1 MNAAPRDDRI
11 EVSLAVTANRVVA
24 VMISARRPVGIGRLA
39 EGRDGDAVAALLP
52 RLFALCGRAHSAAF
66 AAACAMARGVV
77 LPEPTMLAHGAA
89 VLAERMSEL
98 LRGTLVALAGP
109 ALPSLAPALR
119 QISEAARRF
128 DGAALPDAAAIDAIE
143 AGLVALGLPRH
154 CLDDLASYQHWL
166 VTNGPLAALHAALLT
181 SDAAFGAVAIDALAA
196 RDDAAIGAALRQQGA
211 PFAARPQLDGRVP
224 ETGALARQA
233 AHPLIKQ
240 LGAGLGAGLSAG
252 LGARLVARLIEIRAT
267 PDQLRAVLRGEL
279 PSDLVTAAPLAAND
293 AIAAVEG
300 ARGRLHHLVALDPHG
315 RVSQLE
321 MLAPTEW
328 NFHPQG
334 ALCRALSALQLRA
347 DGADQQ
353 RVERLVAAF
362 DPCVAFCVKLTEAT
376 DA

>member
-11 EVSLAVTANRVVA
+11 EVSLAVAANRVVA
-24 VMISARRPVGIGRLA
+24 VKISARRPVGIGRLA

-66 AAACAMARGVV
+66 AAACAMARGSA
-77 LPEPTMLAHGAA
+77 LPERARLAHSAA

-98 LRGTLVALAGP
+98 LRGTVLALAGP

-128 DGAALPDAAAIDAIE
+128 DGAALPDAAAIDAID
-143 AGLVALGLPRH
+143 AGLAAIGLPPH
-154 CLDDLASYQHWL
+154 CLDDLANYQHWL
-166 VTNGPLAALHAALLT
+166 AADGPLAALHAGLLT

-196 RDDAAIGAALRQQGA
+196 SDDATIGAALWQQGA
-211 PFAARPQLDGRVP
+211 LFAACPQLGGRVP

-233 AHPLIKQ
+233 AHPLIAQ
-240 LGAGLGAGLSAG
+240 LGSG

-267 PDQLRAVLRGEL
+267 PDQLRAVLRG
-279 PSDLVTAAPLAAND
+279 DLVMTASLAAND

-315 RVSQLE
+315 RVSRLE

-334 ALCRALSALQLRA
+334 ALCRALRALQLRS
-347 DGADQQ
+347 DGADQE
-353 RVERLVAAF
+353 RIERLVAAF
-362 DPCVAFCVKLTEAT
+362 DPCVAFSVKLTEAA

>member
-11 EVSLAVTANRVVA
+11 EVSLAVAERRVATVE
-24 VMISARRPVGIGRLA
+24 ISARRPVGIGRLA

-66 AAACAMARGVV
+66 AAACAMARGAA
-77 LPEPTMLAHGAA
+77 LSEHALLAHSAA

-119 QISEAARRF
+119 RIIEAARL
-128 DGAALPDAAAIDAIE
+128 DGAALPDAAAIDGIE
-143 AGLVALGLPRH
+143 AGLAALGLPPH
-154 CLDDLASYQHWL
+154 CFDDAASYRQWRA
-166 VTNGPLAALHAALLT
+166 TNGPLAALHAPLLS
-181 SDAAFGAVAIDALAA
+181 SDAAFGTITVDALAA
-196 RDDAAIGAALRQQGA
+196 SDDTAIGAALWQQGGA
-211 PFAARPQLDGRVP
+211 FAARPQLAGRVP

-279 PSDLVTAAPLAAND
+279 PSDLVTAAPLAASD

-315 RVSQLE
+315 RISRLE

-328 NFHPQG
+328 NFHPHG
-334 ALCRALSALQLRA
+334 ALCRALRALQLRG
-347 DGADQQ
+347 DGADQE

-362 DPCVAFCVKLTEAT
+362 DPCVAFSVRLTEVA

>member
-11 EVSLAVTANRVVA
+11 EVSLAVAANRVVA
-24 VMISARRPVGIGRLA
+24 VKISARRPVGIGRLA
-39 EGRDGDAVAALLP
+39 EGREGDAVAALLP

-66 AAACAMARGVV
+66 ATACAMARGTA
-77 LPEPTMLAHGAA
+77 LPERAMLAHSAA

-128 DGAALPDAAAIDAIE
+128 DGAALPDTAAIDAIE
-143 AGLVALGLPRH
+143 AGLAALGLPPH
-154 CLDDLASYQHWL
+154 CLDDHANYQHWL
-166 VTNGPLAALHAALLT
+166 AADGPLAALHAALLT
-181 SDAAFGAVAIDALAA
+181 SDAAFGAVSIDALAA
-196 RDDAAIGAALRQQGA
+196 SDDAAIGAALCQQGA
-211 PFAARPQLDGRVP
+211 LFAARPQLGDRVP

-240 LGAGLGAGLSAG
+240 LGAGLGAGL
-252 LGARLVARLIEIRAT
+252 GARLVARLIEIRET
-267 PDQLRAVLRGEL
+267 PDQLRAVQRGEI
-279 PSDLVTAAPLAAND
+279 PGDLLTAAPLAAND

-315 RVSQLE
+315 RVSRLE

-334 ALCRALSALQLRA
+334 ALRRALSALQLRA

-362 DPCVAFCVKLTEAT
+362 DPCVAFCVKLTEAA

>member
-24 VMISARRPVGIGRLA
+24 VKISARRPVGIGRLA

-66 AAACAMARGVV
+66 AAAFAMARGRT
-77 LPEPTMLAHGAA
+77 LPEPAMLAHGAA

-109 ALPSLAPALR
+109 ALPSFAPALR

-143 AGLVALGLPRH
+143 AGLVALGLPPH
-154 CLDDLASYQHWL
+154 CFDDEASYRQWL
-166 VTNGPLAALHAALLT
+166 ATNGPLAALHAPLLNC
-181 SDAAFGAVAIDALAA
+181 DAAFGAVTIDALAA
-196 RDDAAIGAALRQQGA
+196 SDDAAIGAALWQQGA
-211 PFAARPQLDGRVP
+211 SFAAQPQLAGRVP
-224 ETGALARQA
+224 ETGAAARQV
-233 AHPLIKQ
+233 AHPLITEF
-240 LGAGLGAGLSAG
+240 GSG
-252 LGARLVARLIEIRAT
+252 LGARLVARLIEICAT
-267 PDQLRAVLRGEL
+267 PDQLRAVLRGA
-279 PSDLVTAAPLAAND
+279 PPGDLVVAAPLAAHVG
-293 AIAAVEG
+293 IAAVEG
-300 ARGRLHHLVALDPHG
+300 ARGRLHHLVAVDQQH
-315 RVSQLE
+315 RVTRLE

-328 NFHPQG
+328 NCHPRG
-334 ALCRALSALQLRA
+334 ALSRALGALQLQG
-347 DGADQQ
+347 DGADQE

-362 DPCVAFCVKLTEAT
+362 DPCVAFSVKQAEAA

>member
-66 AAACAMARGVV
+66 AAACAMACGSA
-77 LPEPTMLAHGAA
+77 LPERAMLAHGAA

-98 LRGTLVALAGP
+98 LRGTVVALAGP

-119 QISEAARRF
+119 QITEAARRF
-128 DGAALPDAAAIDAIE
+128 DGAALPDAAAIDAID
-143 AGLVALGLPRH
+143 ARLAALGLPRH

-166 VTNGPLAALHAALLT
+166 ADNGPLAALHAALLT
-181 SDAAFGAVAIDALAA
+181 SDAVFGAVPIAALTAS
-196 RDDAAIGAALRQQGA
+196 DDAAIGAALRQQGA

-240 LGAGLGAGLSAG
+240 LGAGLSAG

-279 PSDLVTAAPLAAND
+279 PSDLVTAAPLAASD

-315 RVSQLE
+315 RVSRLE

-334 ALCRALSALQLRA
+334 ALCRALRAVPLRA
-347 DGADQQ
+347 DGADQE

-362 DPCVAFCVKLTEAT
+362 DPCVAFSVKLTEAA

>member
-1 MNAAPRDDRI
+1 MNAAPRNDRI
-11 EVSLAVTANRVVA
+11 EVNLAVAAKRVATVE
-24 VMISARRPVGIGRLA
+24 ISARRPVGIGRLA

-66 AAACAMARGVV
+66 AAACAMACGSA
-77 LPEPTMLAHGAA
+77 LPERAMLAHGAA

-98 LRGTLVALAGP
+98 LRGTVVALAGP

-128 DGAALPDAAAIDAIE
+128 DGAALPDAAAIDAID
-143 AGLVALGLPRH
+143 AGLAALGLPPH
-154 CLDDLASYQHWL
+154 CLDDIASYQHWL
-166 VTNGPLAALHAALLT
+166 AANGPLAVLHAALLT
-181 SDAAFGAVAIDALAA
+181 SDAAFGAVTVDALAA
-196 RDDAAIGAALRQQGA
+196 SDDAAVGAALWQQGA
-211 PFAARPQLDGRVP
+211 PFAARPQLGGRVP

-233 AHPLIKQ
+233 AHPLIAE
-240 LGAGLGAGLSAG
+240 LGSG

-315 RVSQLE
+315 RVSRLE

-334 ALCRALSALQLRA
+334 ALCRALRAVQLRG
-347 DGADQQ
+347 DGADQE